1 MKKITAIV
9 AGFGNRGKCYS
20 RHLQNLY
27 PDIKI
32 VAVAEPIDI
41 RRNYAKEM
49 LSLSDDQLYLDW
61 REIAALP
68 KMADFA
74 IIGLQDRDHH
84 AAALALIDKGYDLL
98 LEKPIASTAR
108 ECKEITEAAEK
119 NGTKVL
125 VCHVLRFTKF
135 YCAIKDILTA
145 GTLGEIISMECK
157 ECVGN
162 AHQSHSFVRGNWRK
176 EETSAPM
183 LLAKSCHDM
192 DIIQWLMDKKCTR
205 VQSFGSLTYFKPE
218 NKPAGAPDRC
228 TDGCPHADTCPYSA
242 IKLYYDDKKNLWFR
256 GVATL
261 RHDTPTD
268 EDVEKALKEGPYGRC
283 VFACDNN
290 VVDHQVVN
298 MEFEGGSTV
307 SFTMN
312 AFNRGGRFIH
322 IYGTKG
328 ELSGQM
334 GTGMLRL
341 YSFETKTY
349 TDIDTKATGTSL
361 VSGHGGG
368 DAGIITDLVEYF
380 ANDNRSNSICHIRTS
395 YENHLIAFAAEESRI
410 NGTVVDLGEFEANV

>member
-1 MKKITAIV
+1 MTEITAVV
-9 AGFGNRGKCYS
+9 AGFGCRGKAYS
-20 RHLQNLY
+20 RILQSY
-27 PDIKI
+27 GDAAKV

-41 RRNYAKEM
+41 RRNYAQRM
-49 LSLSDDQLYLDW
+49 LSLPDSALYHDW

-68 KMADFA
+68 KMAEFA

-84 AAALALIDKGYDLL
+84 EAALAFIDKGYHLL
-98 LEKPIASTAR
+98 LEKPIASTAK
-108 ECKEITEAAEK
+108 ECKEITEAAERK
-119 NGTKVL
+119 GVKVV

-135 YCAIKDILTA
+135 YCAIKDIIDQ

-162 AHQSHSFVRGNWRK
+162 VHQSHSFVRGNWRN

-192 DIIQWLMDKKCTR
+192 DIIQWLIGKKCTR
-205 VQSFGSLTYFKPE
+205 VHSFGSLTYFKPE

-228 TDGCPHADTCPYSA
+228 TDGCPHADSCPYNA

-261 RHDTPTD
+261 DLEAPSD
-268 EDVEKALKEGPYGRC
+268 AAVEKALREGPYGRC
-283 VFACDNN
+283 VFTCDND

-298 MEFEGGSTV
+298 LEFEGGSTV

-312 AFNRGGRFIH
+312 AFNRGGRYIH

-328 ELSGQM
+328 ELSGTM
-334 GTGMLRL
+334 GSGPLTL
-341 YSFETKTY
+341 YSFATKTY
-349 TDIDTKATGTSL
+349 TEIDTKATGTTL

-368 DAGIITDLVEYF
+368 DSGIIADMLAYF
-380 ANDNRSNSICHIRTS
+380 ANDNRSKSICDIRTS
-395 YENHLIAFAAEESRI
+395 YENHLIAFAAEESRK
-410 NGTVVDLGEFEANV
+410 NGTVVDLSAFEAKL

>member
-1 MKKITAIV
+1 MTEITAVV
-9 AGFGNRGKCYS
+9 AGFGDRGKCYS
-20 RHLQNLY
+20 RNLQKFGEGA
-27 PDIKI
+27 KI

-41 RRNYAKEM
+41 RRSYAKRM
-49 LSLSDDQLYLDW
+49 LELSTGQLYHDW

-84 AAALALIDKGYDLL
+84 EAALAFIDKGYHLL
-98 LEKPIASTAR
+98 LEKPIAATAK
-108 ECKEITEAAEK
+108 ECKEITEAAERK
-119 NGTKVL
+119 GVKVV

-135 YCAIKDILTA
+135 YCAIKDIIDQ

-162 AHQSHSFVRGNWRK
+162 VHQSHSFVRGNWRN

-192 DIIQWLMDKKCTR
+192 DIIQWLIGKKCTR
-205 VQSFGSLTYFKPE
+205 VHSFGSLTYFKPE

-228 TDGCPHADTCPYSA
+228 TDGCPHADTCPYNA

-261 RHDTPTD
+261 DL
-268 EDVEKALKEGPYGRC
+268 EDPSDAAVEKALREGPYGRC
-283 VFACDNN
+283 VFTCDND

-298 MEFEGGSTV
+298 LEFEGGSTV

-312 AFNRGGRFIH
+312 AFNKGGRYIH

-328 ELSGQM
+328 ELSGTM
-334 GTGMLRL
+334 GTGRLNL
-341 YSFETKTY
+341 YSFATKTY
-349 TDIDTKATGTSL
+349 TEIDTKATGTTL

-368 DAGIITDLVEYF
+368 DSGIIADMLAYF
-380 ANDNRSNSICHIRTS
+380 ANDNRSKSICDIRTS
-395 YENHLIAFAAEESRI
+395 YENHLIAFAAEESRK
-410 NGTVVDLGEFEANV
+410 NGTVVDLSAFEANV